1 MIKFLL
7 QNLTLTRSAKLFIVV
22 SKFQHKNKC
31 TALSI
36 VFCFLVL
43 ELEEAKREIAAL
55 NVSVFILQ
63 EEKDK
68 QAEGKQFKKLRCCVV
83 L

>member
-1 MIKFLL
+1 M
-7 QNLTLTRSAKLFIVV
+7 
-22 SKFQHKNKC
+22 
-31 TALSI
+31 
-36 VFCFLVL
+36 FCFLVL

-68 QAEGKQFKKLRCCVV
+68 QAEGKQFEELRCCVCYSIY
-83 L
+83 